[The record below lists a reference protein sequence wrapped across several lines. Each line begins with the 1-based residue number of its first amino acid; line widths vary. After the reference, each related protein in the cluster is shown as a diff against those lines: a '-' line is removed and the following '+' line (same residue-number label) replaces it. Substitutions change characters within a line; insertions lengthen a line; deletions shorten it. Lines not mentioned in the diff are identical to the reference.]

1 MDVPRVMGRKI
12 CRIYSAAGECG
23 IGMLEIKEID
33 VFYGDA
39 QALWEISLRVKE
51 KEIVT
56 LLGGNGAG
64 KSTTLRAVS
73 GLLKPKKGSISLAGV
88 RLDRIPPHQ
97 VILQGLSHVPEGRRL
112 FANMTVRDNLLA
124 GAYSPAAWKKREA
137 AIQGMVEIFPILNER
152 RDQLAGT
159 LSGGEQ
165 QMCAI
170 ARAMV
175 SQPRVLLLDEPSLGL
190 APVIVEKIFEVVQ
203 KINENGVT
211 VLLVEQNAHIALQ
224 IAHRG
229 YVMETGRM
237 VLEGMASELLQND
250 YVKKAYLG
258 I

>member
-1 MDVPRVMGRKI
+1 
-12 CRIYSAAGECG
+12 
-23 IGMLEIKEID
+23 MLEIHGID

-39 QALWEISLRVKE
+39 QALWEVSLQVKE

-73 GLLKPKKGSISLAGV
+73 GLLKPRRGSISLAGV
-88 RLDRIPPHQ
+88 RLDRINPHQ
-97 VILQGLSHVPEGRRL
+97 IILQGLSHVPEGRRL
-112 FANMTVRDNLLA
+112 FANMTVMDNLLA
-124 GAYSPAAWKKREA
+124 GAYTPAAWKNREA
-137 AIQGMVEIFPILNER
+137 AVQGMVEIFPILKER
-152 RDQLAGT
+152 RNQLAGT

-190 APVIVEKIFEVVQ
+190 APVIVERIFEVVQ
-203 KINENGVT
+203 KINGNGVT

-229 YVMETGRM
+229 YVIETGRM
-237 VLEGMASELLQND
+237 VLEGVSSELLQND

>member
-1 MDVPRVMGRKI
+1 
-12 CRIYSAAGECG
+12 
-23 IGMLEIKEID
+23 MLEIKNID

-39 QALWEISLRVKE
+39 QALWDVSLRVRE

-64 KSTTLRAVS
+64 KSTTLRTVS
-73 GLLKPKKGSISLAGV
+73 GLLKPKKGSVSLAGV
-88 RLDRIPPHQ
+88 RLDQIKPHQ
-97 VILQGLSHVPEGRRL
+97 IILQGLSHVPEGRRL
-112 FANMTVRDNLLA
+112 FANMTVMDNLLA
-124 GAYSPAAWKKREA
+124 GAYCPASWKSRES
-137 AIQGMVEIFPILNER
+137 AIQGMVEIFPILQER
-152 RDQLAGT
+152 RNQLAGT

-190 APVIVEKIFEVVQ
+190 APVIVERIFEVVQ
-203 KINENGVT
+203 KINEKGVT

-224 IAHRG
+224 IAQRG
-229 YVMETGRM
+229 YVIETGRM
-237 VLEGMASELLQND
+237 VLEGDASELLQND

>member
-1 MDVPRVMGRKI
+1 
-12 CRIYSAAGECG
+12 
-23 IGMLEIKEID
+23 MLEIKGID

-39 QALWEISLRVKE
+39 QALWEVSLRVKE

-73 GLLKPKKGSISLAGV
+73 GLLKPRRGSISLAGV
-88 RLDRIPPHQ
+88 RLDRINPHQ
-97 VILQGLSHVPEGRRL
+97 IILQGLSHVPEGRRL
-112 FANMTVRDNLLA
+112 FANMTVMDNLLA
-124 GAYSPAAWKKREA
+124 GAYTPAAWKNREA
-137 AIQGMVEIFPILNER
+137 AVQGMVEIFPILKER
-152 RDQLAGT
+152 RNQLAGT

-190 APVIVEKIFEVVQ
+190 APVIVERIFEVVQ
-203 KINENGVT
+203 KINGNGVT

-229 YVMETGRM
+229 YVIETGRM
-237 VLEGMASELLQND
+237 VLEGVSSELLQND
-250 YVKKAYLG
+250 YIKKAYLG

>member
-1 MDVPRVMGRKI
+1 MGRKI

>member
-1 MDVPRVMGRKI
+1 MPDVLEVRGI
-12 CRIYSAAGECG
+12 DAA
-23 IGMLEIKEID
+23 
-33 VFYGDA
+33 YGDV
-39 QALWEISLRVKE
+39 QVLFGLSLAVQE

-56 LLGGNGAG
+56 LLGSNGAG
-64 KSTTLRAVS
+64 KTTTLRCVT
-73 GLLKPKKGSISLAGV
+73 GLLPPRKGEVFFKGQPLSKLPASDRAG
-88 RLDRIPPHQ
+88 LGMA
-97 VILQGLSHVPEGRRL
+97 LVPEGREL
-112 FANMTVRDNLLA
+112 WPQLTVRENLEL
-124 GAYSPAAWKKREA
+124 GAYDKRA
-137 AIQGMVEIFPILNER
+137 RGRVAQNLDRVHAMFPRLLER
-152 RDQLAGT
+152 RSQIAGS

-190 APVIVEKIFEVVQ
+190 APVIVERIFEVVQ
-203 KINENGVT
+203 KINERGVT

-229 YVMETGRM
+229 YVIETGRM
-237 VLEGMASELLQND
+237 VLEGVAPELLQND

>member
-1 MDVPRVMGRKI
+1 
-12 CRIYSAAGECG
+12 
-23 IGMLEIKEID
+23 MLEIKNID

-39 QALWEISLRVKE
+39 QALWEVSLQVRE

-64 KSTTLRAVS
+64 KSTTLRTIS
-73 GLLKPKKGSISLAGV
+73 GLLKPQKGSISLGDV
-88 RLDRIPPHQ
+88 RLDQIKPHQ
-97 VILQGLSHVPEGRRL
+97 IILQGLSHVPEGRRL
-112 FANMTVRDNLLA
+112 FANMTVEDNLMA
-124 GAYSPAAWKKREA
+124 GAYTPSAWKNRGA
-137 AIQGMVEIFPILNER
+137 AIQGMVEIFPILKER
-152 RDQLAGT
+152 RSQLAGT

-175 SQPRVLLLDEPSLGL
+175 SRPRVLLLDEPSLGL
-190 APVIVEKIFEVVQ
+190 APVIVERIFEVIQ
-203 KINENGVT
+203 KINGNGVT

-229 YVMETGRM
+229 YVIETGRM
-237 VLEGMASELLQND
+237 VLEGVASELLQND

>member
-1 MDVPRVMGRKI
+1 MFYAL
-12 CRIYSAAGECG
+12 CALG
-23 IGMLEIKEID
+23 IVMLEIKGID

-39 QALWEISLRVKE
+39 QALWDVSLQVKE

-56 LLGGNGAG
+56 LLGGNGGG
-64 KSTTLRAVS
+64 KSTVLRTVS
-73 GLLKPKKGSISLAGV
+73 GLLKPKKGSISLGGV
-88 RLDRIPPHQ
+88 RLDQIKPHQ
-97 VILQGLSHVPEGRRL
+97 IILQGLSHVPEGRRL
-112 FANMTVRDNLLA
+112 FANMTVMENLMA
-124 GAYSPAAWKKREA
+124 GAYTPSAWKNREA
-137 AIQGMVEIFPILNER
+137 AIQGMVEIFPILKER

-190 APVIVEKIFEVVQ
+190 APVIVERIFDVIQ
-203 KINENGVT
+203 KINGKGVT

-224 IAHRG
+224 VAHRG
-229 YVMETGRM
+229 YVIETGKM
-237 VLEGMASELLQND
+237 VLEGIASELLQND

>member
-1 MDVPRVMGRKI
+1 
-12 CRIYSAAGECG
+12 
-23 IGMLEIKEID
+23 MLEIKGID

-39 QALWEISLRVKE
+39 QALWEVSLQVKE

-73 GLLKPKKGSISLAGV
+73 GLLKPRRGSISLAGV
-88 RLDRIPPHQ
+88 RLDRINPHQ
-97 VILQGLSHVPEGRRL
+97 IILQGLSHVPEGRRL
-112 FANMTVRDNLLA
+112 FANMTVMDNLLA
-124 GAYSPAAWKKREA
+124 GAYTPAAWKNREA
-137 AIQGMVEIFPILNER
+137 AVQGMVEIFPILKER
-152 RDQLAGT
+152 RNQLAGT

-190 APVIVEKIFEVVQ
+190 APVIVERIFEVVQ
-203 KINENGVT
+203 KINGNGVT

-229 YVMETGRM
+229 YVIETGRM
-237 VLEGMASELLQND
+237 VLEGVSSELLQND
-250 YVKKAYLG
+250 YIKKAYLG

>member
-1 MDVPRVMGRKI
+1 
-12 CRIYSAAGECG
+12 
-23 IGMLEIKEID
+23 MLEINGID

-39 QALWEISLRVKE
+39 QALWEVSLQVKE

-73 GLLKPKKGSISLAGV
+73 GLLKPRRGSISLAGV
-88 RLDRIPPHQ
+88 RLDRINPHQ
-97 VILQGLSHVPEGRRL
+97 IILQGLSHVPEGRRL
-112 FANMTVRDNLLA
+112 FANMTVMDNLLA
-124 GAYSPAAWKKREA
+124 GAYTPAAWKNRET
-137 AIQGMVEIFPILNER
+137 AIQGMVEIFPILKER
-152 RDQLAGT
+152 RNQLAGT

-190 APVIVEKIFEVVQ
+190 APVIVERIFEVVQ
-203 KINENGVT
+203 KINGNGVT

-229 YVMETGRM
+229 YVIETGRM
-237 VLEGMASELLQND
+237 VLEGVSSELLQND
-250 YVKKAYLG
+250 YIKKAYLG